1 MSAIDLSKFDFSRS
15 PFMRFLGLE
24 IVAAEKGR
32 IEIRLPYR
40 DEFIRLDGSDWL
52 HGGVVSALADIAGD
66 YAVMTETAPGV
77 PTIDMRVD
85 YLRPARRGDLTAVGK
100 TVRVG
105 KTISRGRRGDPR
117 LLGHAGRGRPRVL
130 RFAATRQGGIM
141 STPMPPDNLNEIG
154 VLKRRE
160 IEARVLMP
168 VLEALGAKFGHDQVF
183 ETARNVIIDVARAQG
198 KELAGRMGGDTLG
211 HFATAL
217 EDWKK
222 GDAYRMDVLEQ
233 TEEKFS
239 FNVTRCRYAEMYRA
253 LGIPEVG
260 ALLSCNRDFSLVEG
274 FNPAVK
280 LTRTQTVME
289 GASHCDFRFEL
300 RPKGDAR

>member
-1 MSAIDLSKFDFSRS
+1 
-15 PFMRFLGLE
+15 
-24 IVAAEKGR
+24 
-32 IEIRLPYR
+32 
-40 DEFIRLDGSDWL
+40 
-52 HGGVVSALADIAGD
+52 
-66 YAVMTETAPGV
+66 
-77 PTIDMRVD
+77 
-85 YLRPARRGDLTAVGK
+85 
-100 TVRVG
+100 
-105 KTISRGRRGDPR
+105 
-117 LLGHAGRGRPRVL
+117 
-130 RFAATRQGGIM
+130 M

-168 VLEALGAKFGHDQVF
+168 VLEALGAKFGREQVF

-198 KELAGRMGGDTLG
+198 KELAGRMGGDSLG

-300 RPKGDAR
+300 RPKTAHGTPVPVMRAVAIDAHGGLDQVRLRTDWPEPKAGPGQAVVEVKACGLNYLDIFVLQGMPGLPVTMPRIPGGDIAG

>member
-1 MSAIDLSKFDFSRS
+1 
-15 PFMRFLGLE
+15 
-24 IVAAEKGR
+24 
-32 IEIRLPYR
+32 
-40 DEFIRLDGSDWL
+40 
-52 HGGVVSALADIAGD
+52 
-66 YAVMTETAPGV
+66 
-77 PTIDMRVD
+77 
-85 YLRPARRGDLTAVGK
+85 
-100 TVRVG
+100 
-105 KTISRGRRGDPR
+105 
-117 LLGHAGRGRPRVL
+117 
-130 RFAATRQGGIM
+130 M
-141 STPMPPDNLNEIG
+141 STPLPPDNLNEIG

-160 IEARVLMP
+160 IEARILMP
-168 VLEALGAKFGHDQVF
+168 VLEALGDEFGRERVF
-183 ETARNVIIDVARAQG
+183 EVARRVIIDVARGQG
-198 KELAGRMGGDTLG
+198 RELARRMGGDSLA
-211 HFATAL
+211 HFAEAL

-233 TEEKFS
+233 TDERFS

-300 RPKGDAR
+300 RRPPKPASA